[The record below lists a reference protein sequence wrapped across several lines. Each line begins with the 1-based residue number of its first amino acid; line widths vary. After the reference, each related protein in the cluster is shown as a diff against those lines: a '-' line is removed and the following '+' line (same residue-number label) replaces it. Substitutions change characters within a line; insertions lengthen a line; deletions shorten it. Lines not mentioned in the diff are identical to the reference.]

1 VVPSAV
7 GLAGAGG
14 AVPRDDVL
22 DRPRDQSDALPSDR
36 RDTQHWQL

>member
-22 DRPRDQSDALPSDR
+22 DRPRDQSDALPIFF
-36 RDTQHWQL
+36 TNA